1 METADPIILELE
13 TSPGASA
20 RIEWDPERLR
30 ALRSPRIETGC
41 WRLGGEPDWSA
52 VSALRVISAAFED
65 GRLLALAAIRPAGA
79 EGHGEE
85 SVGGVIVQPDGSRAE
100 LASALISAEYD
111 AEGVPRRIGLE
122 LYTDPEEAPLRGAGD
137 RLPERIERGNGSHVV
152 PMDFRLEGTPGT
164 GLLERLSRD

>member
-1 METADPIILELE
+1 VATAEPITLELE
-13 TSPGASA
+13 AGPGASA

-30 ALRSPRIETGC
+30 ALRSPRAETGC
-41 WRLGGEPDWSA
+41 WRLGGEPDWSS

-65 GRLLALAAIRPAGA
+65 GRLLALAAVRPAGA

-111 AEGVPRRIGLE
+111 SEGVPQRVGLE
-122 LYTDPEEAPLRGAGD
+122 LYTDPDEAPLRGAGD
-137 RLPERIERGNGSHVV
+137 RSPVRLERGDGSHVV
-152 PMDFRLEGTPGT
+152 PMAFRLEGTPGT